1 MGLLYI
7 EGLLAAAVVC
17 YAHRAIPRFTATAA
31 RRGAAHRR
39 AWRAAADWL
48 RIRHCYS
55 PTPGLAVPR
64 WLALVMGFG
73 AVHVPAAAILLV
85 KYLRGSGRS

>member
-17 YAHRAIPRFTATAA
+17 YEHRAIPRFTATAA
-31 RRGAAHRR
+31 HGVLLLTGCAFGIVTA
-39 AWRAAADWL
+39 L
-48 RIRHCYS
+48 
-55 PTPGLAVPR
+55 TPGLAVPQ
-64 WLALVMGFG
+64 WFAFVMGFG